1 MRRRKFITLLGGA
14 ASPACDVLDSSFHRP
29 RRRVNCPCPGALI
42 DYLHQMQGD
51 LVVSGSASVCS
62 EIHQEGFD
70 GYWASK
76 LDHPTCIRSGCS

>member
-1 MRRRKFITLLGGA
+1 MEIHISRRDFIVTLGSA

-29 RRRVNCPCPGALI
+29 RRRANCPCPGALI

-51 LVVSGSASVCS
+51 LVVNGSASVCS

-70 GYWASK
+70 G
-76 LDHPTCIRSGCS
+76 